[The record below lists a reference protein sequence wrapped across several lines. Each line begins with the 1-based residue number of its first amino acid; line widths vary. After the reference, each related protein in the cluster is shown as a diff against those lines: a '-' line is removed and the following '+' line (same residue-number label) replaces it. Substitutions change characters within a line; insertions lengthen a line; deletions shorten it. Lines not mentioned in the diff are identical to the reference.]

1 MYSGTTFRIK
11 SGRVVGAHQKFDRSA
26 RKILTGLLPH
36 NTFFPT
42 ILEILHFEGK
52 HGPDGIKSKS
62 PSVDE
67 PWHYI
72 DPKKP
77 DDMELRTHIKDHY
90 QNLIDALAAKD
101 EVRSAY
107 EAAWLAHALTDGL
120 TPAHHYPLSDKI
132 QELWGK
138 PKEDRTTI
146 FAKNVITNGTV
157 KERVSKNWQYWGS
170 RGVFVSHIM
179 FEWGVASHIA
189 SMKLSVFEPTKIQ
202 LKNIEDTG
210 IDNMFMTQLQ
220 RIYDLNMYEEYY
232 KRGWTRKLASQTKKT
247 LAPVITETI
256 TLAWYGAV
264 QAASKQVNL

>member
-11 SGRVVGAHQKFDRSA
+11 SGRVVGAHQKFDRAA
-26 RKILTGLLPH
+26 RKILTSIIPH
-36 NTFFPT
+36 DAYFPAS
-42 ILEILHFEGK
+42 LEILHFEGK

-77 DDMELRTHIKDHY
+77 DDMELRIHISDHY
-90 QNLIDALAAKD
+90 QNLVVALTQKD

-120 TPAHHYPLSDKI
+120 TPAHHYPLSEKI
-132 QELWGK
+132 EELWGK

-146 FAKNVITNGTV
+146 FAKNVITSGTI

-170 RGVFVSHIM
+170 KGVFVSHIM

-189 SMKLSVFEPTKIQ
+189 SMKLSAFKPSTSQ
-202 LKNIEDTG
+202 LVHIEKNG
-210 IDNMFMTQLQ
+210 IDAMFMEQL
-220 RIYDLNMYEEYY
+220 RKIYALNMYEEYY
-232 KRGWTRKLASQTKKT
+232 KRGWTRKLAAQTKKT

-264 QAASKQVNL
+264 QDATKQAKS